1 MGDTLRAP
9 IVLVALSL
17 ALARPYPV
25 YGQSV
30 ELVPVACKGQKISRI
45 EIHTRPPFEIT
56 GSQVQQRL
64 AREVTALHATTS
76 PEIIRRFLALEPGE
90 PCTELRRSESERI
103 LRAQPYLAAASVL
116 AFPDENGTVAIS
128 VVTVDEV
135 SLIFG
140 GGGSGKS
147 PYFRKIRL
155 GEANLMGQAISLDAD
170 WRYNSDFP
178 DAFVVHFV
186 DYQVLG
192 KPYQIHADFGR
203 RERGEDWGVELSHP
217 FLTDL
222 QRVSWRTNV
231 GSRDSYS
238 RFRRLDGQYF
248 YLPFKRTYGDIG
260 GVVRIGPPGRLALVG
275 ASASYEEELPGSTP
289 IMLDVATRELV
300 PVEGTPLS
308 DRYSSYRT
316 TRINALFGLRDVR
329 FMQVTGFESLDG
341 LQDIRKGA
349 EIGTL
354 VGRGVE
360 ALGGGGHDMFVSTD
374 VYMGFGS
381 PRAFAGMEVLAE
393 GRKPES
399 EDEWDGILASGRAVG
414 FVKPAARHTL
424 VAAVEW
430 SAGWRQ
436 RVPFQLSL
444 ADRDGGLA
452 GYRRSTLA
460 GARRLVTRV
469 EDRIF
474 LGRLK
479 QFASVGIAPFVHSA
493 KLWAGDAPFGTNAA
507 VRWSA
512 GVGLLASVPPG
523 SQRLWRFD
531 IAFPIPKDHG
541 AKWQARL
548 TAYNFTRS
556 FWKEP
561 SDVARNRERAIPT
574 SIFNWP

>member
-1 MGDTLRAP
+1 MRAP
-9 IVLVALSL
+9 IVLVAFSL

-25 YGQSV
+25 NGQSL
-30 ELVPVACKGQKISRI
+30 EPVPVACKGQAISRI

-56 GSQVQQRL
+56 GSQLQQRL
-64 AREVTALHATTS
+64 ARQVTALHATTTS
-76 PEIIRRFLALEPGE
+76 EIIRRFLALEPGE

-116 AFPDENGTVAIS
+116 AFPDENGKVAIS

-140 GGGSGKS
+140 GGASGK
-147 PYFRKIRL
+147 PPHLRKFRL
-155 GEANLMGQAISLDAD
+155 GEANLMGQAISLDGD

-178 DAFVVHFV
+178 DAFVIHFV

-192 KPYQIHADFGR
+192 KPYQLHADFGR
-203 RERGEDWGVELSHP
+203 RERGADWGVEASHP

-260 GVVRIGPPGRLALVG
+260 GVVRIGPPGRRLALVG

-289 IMLDVATRELV
+289 IQLEVSSREFV
-300 PVEGTPLS
+300 PVDDTPLS
-308 DRYSSYRT
+308 NRYSPTRV

-329 FMQVTGFESLDG
+329 FVQVSGFETLDG
-341 LQDIRKGA
+341 LQDVRKGS

-354 VGRGVE
+354 VGRGIE
-360 ALGGGGHDMFVSTD
+360 AFGGGGDDMFVSTD
-374 VYMGFGS
+374 FYMGFGS

-414 FVKPAARHTL
+414 FVKPEPRHTL

-436 RVPFQLSL
+436 RIPFQLSL

-469 EDRIF
+469 EDRIY

-479 QFASVGIAPFVHSA
+479 QFASIGIAPFVHTG
-493 KLWAGDAPFGTNAA
+493 KLWAGDAPFGTTAG

-523 SQRLWRFD
+523 SQRLWRLD
-531 IAFPIPKDHG
+531 LAFPIPKDYG
-541 AKWQARL
+541 AKWQVRL
-548 TAYNFTRS
+548 TGYNFTRM